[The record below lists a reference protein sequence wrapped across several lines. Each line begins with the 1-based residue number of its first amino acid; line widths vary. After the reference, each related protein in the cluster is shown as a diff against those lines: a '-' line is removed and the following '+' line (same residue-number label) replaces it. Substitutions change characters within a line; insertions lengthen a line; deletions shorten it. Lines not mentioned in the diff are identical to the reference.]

1 MVAWFFHKG
10 LHLYSLEFLPVSC
23 FAYVVTEAP
32 AVNGTLN
39 TGQNVSPVAA
49 AAVG

>member
-10 LHLYSLEFLPVSC
+10 LHLYFLEFLPVSC
-23 FAYVVTEAP
+23 SAHVVTAAP
-32 AVNGTLN
+32 AVNGTLS
-39 TGQNVSPVAA
+39 TGQDVSPVAA